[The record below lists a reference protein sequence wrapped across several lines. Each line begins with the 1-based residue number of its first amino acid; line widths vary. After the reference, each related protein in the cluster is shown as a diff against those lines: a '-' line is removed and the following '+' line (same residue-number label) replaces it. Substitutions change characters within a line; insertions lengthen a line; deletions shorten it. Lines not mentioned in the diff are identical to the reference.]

1 MAKTAFISYASEDEA
16 VAGTICSYLERNAV
30 SCWIA
35 PRDVRP
41 GSEYA
46 SEIIDGIKSS
56 AVFVLVLSEHANTS
70 EFVKR
75 EVERAVSKGKPIF
88 PVRVR
93 EVVPSK
99 SLELFISSAEWIDAW
114 QPPIEQYLERLA
126 ESIRSAA
133 ALYPPGRGDVA
144 ATETVRSPDHRHEVT
159 AAAPLPTDSRPQP
172 HGAQRALMVAVVA
185 LLALVGVLAA
195 LLLRNMVREPGSPGS
210 PVSSAAGP
218 SATDPPTTASVVHSP
233 ATVGTASSSTVPAI
247 SPTDPC
253 PKSLGINRELPTPF
267 SCTCSAQSTADAVIW
282 GTDVYTDDSALCRAA
297 LHAGVITAQGG
308 QVTVNRTEGR
318 GLYVGTVRNGV
329 KSNDFPAFPSSISFK
344 GTPPAPP
351 GPGPCPSSIGFAR
364 ELPMPFTCRCSAQ
377 ATREGTVWGTD
388 VYTDDSALCRAA
400 LHAGHVSADGGTITA
415 RRGDGRALYV
425 GSTRNGVMSNDFGSF
440 PSSVTFK

>member
-1 MAKTAFISYASEDEA
+1 MAKTAFISYASEDET

-133 ALYPPGRGDVA
+133 ALYPPGRGEAA
-144 ATETVRSPDHRHEVT
+144 ATETAHSPDHRHEVT
-159 AAAPLPTDSRPQP
+159 AAAPPPSATRPQP

-185 LLALVGVLAA
+185 LLAIVGVLAA
-195 LLLRNMVREPGSPGS
+195 LLIRNMVREPDAPGS
-210 PVSSAAGP
+210 SVSSPAGP
-218 SATDPPTTASVVHSP
+218 TATDPPTTASVVDPP
-233 ATVGTASSSTVPAI
+233 ATAGAASSSAVPAI

-253 PKSLGINRELPTPF
+253 PRSLGINRELPTPF
-267 SCTCSAQSTADAVIW
+267 SCTCSAQSTADAAIW

-308 QVTVNRTEGR
+308 PVTVNRTEGR
-318 GLYVGTVRNGV
+318 GSRRDDAPWGEVERRRVPGT
-329 KSNDFPAFPSSISFK
+329 
-344 GTPPAPP
+344 APVQGHAADTS
-351 GPGPCPSSIGFAR
+351 GPGPVRRRLACPRA
-364 ELPMPFTCRCSAQ
+364 PMPHCRCNAQ
-377 ATREGTVWGTD
+377 APRRRRGERTSHGRFGAVPRGASRRPRLAEGND
-388 VYTDDSALCRAA
+388 HRK
-400 LHAGHVSADGGTITA
+400 
-415 RRGDGRALYV
+415 RGDGRALYV
-425 GSTRNGVMSNDFGSF
+425 GSPRNGVMSNDFGAF

>member
-1 MAKTAFISYASEDEA
+1 MAKTAFISYASEDET
-16 VAGTICSYLERNAV
+16 VAGTICSYLERNSV

-70 EFVKR
+70 AFVKR

-93 EVVPSK
+93 EVIPSK

-133 ALYPPGRGDVA
+133 ALYPPGRVDTAATDVA
-144 ATETVRSPDHRHEVT
+144 HSPDHRQEVT
-159 AAAPLPTDSRPQP
+159 AAAPPPTATRPQP
-172 HGAQRALMVAVVA
+172 HGAQRALTVAVVA

-195 LLLRNMVREPGSPGS
+195 LLIRNMVREPEAPGS
-210 PVSSAAGP
+210 SVSGPAGP
-218 SATDPPTTASVVHSP
+218 TATDPPTTASVVDPP
-233 ATVGTASSSTVPAI
+233 ATAGTASSSAVPAI
-247 SPTDPC
+247 SATDPC

-267 SCTCSAQSTADAVIW
+267 SCTCSAQSTADAAIW

-308 QVTVNRTEGR
+308 SVTVNRTDGR
-318 GLYVGTVRNGV
+318 GIYVGTMRNGV
-329 KSNDFPAFPSSISFK
+329 TSHDFGAFPNSISFK
-344 GTPPAPP
+344 GTPPAPA
-351 GPGPCPSSIGFAR
+351 GPGPCPASLGFAR
-364 ELPMPFTCRCSAQ
+364 EMPTPFTCRCNAQ
-377 ATREGTVWGTD
+377 ATRDGSVWGTD
-388 VYTDDSALCRAA
+388 VYTDDSSLCRAA
-400 LHAGHVSADGGTITA
+400 LHAGRVSADGGTITA

-425 GSTRNGVMSNDFGSF
+425 GSSRNGVMSNDFGAF